1 MAVVLVLV
9 GVGAVALT
17 DRGGTGGGDGP
28 QALPG
33 SPRALLLDGVSG
45 RVEVVAADGPAATA
59 EYLPEG
65 SQRPGLVGL
74 GPAGSDGAVPVRC
87 AADGDGAFDRCA
99 GRLRLAVPAGTA
111 LTVRQ
116 ESGEIALSGLRGDL
130 ALSLASIRCTAVGLR
145 PQHARV
151 SIRSGSADLGFAAPP
166 GELTVESTSASV
178 ALRLPERDG
187 GYAFDSDQVS
197 ADVRIGLPA
206 QPDAEHRVRL
216 RTTSAS
222 VAVLPA
228 DG

>member
-9 GVGAVALT
+9 GAGAVALT
-17 DRGGTGGGDGP
+17 DRGGAGGADGP

-45 RVEVVAADGPAATA
+45 WVEVVAADGPAATA

-65 SQRPGLVGL
+65 AQRPGLVGL

-87 AADGDGAFDRCA
+87 AADGAGAFDRCA

-116 ESGEIALSGLRGDL
+116 ESGEIALSGLHGDL

-145 PQHARV
+145 PQHATV

-206 QPDAEHRVRL
+206 QPDADHRVRL

-228 DG
+228 G